1 MRDRQGANFLVGFVI
16 AAVTAGALY
25 WLWLQR
31 QTVTSALSQARAE
44 GSRRWQAAVM
54 PEQMDDLTEIVGI
67 GPVYASR
74 LNAAGIHSFAQLA
87 RQTPER
93 LHEILGPR
101 SALANAEEWI
111 SQAKE
116 TGN

>member
-1 MRDRQGANFLVGFVI
+1 MSNRQGANFLVGFVV

-25 WLWLQR
+25 WLWLR
-31 QTVTSALSQARAE
+31 QQE
-44 GSRRWQAAVM
+44 GGHRWLASVLPDQV
-54 PEQMDDLTEIVGI
+54 DDLTEIVGI

-87 RQTPER
+87 RQSPER
-93 LHEILGPR
+93 VYEILGPR

-111 SQAKE
+111 SQAKAMA
-116 TGN
+116 G

>member
-1 MRDRQGANFLVGFVI
+1 MRNRQGANFLIGFVV

-25 WLWLQR
+25 WLWLQ
-31 QTVTSALSQARAE
+31 QQK
-44 GSRRWQAAVM
+44 GQHRWLAAVM
-54 PEQMDDLTEIVGI
+54 PEQMDDLTEISGI

-74 LNAAGIHSFAQLA
+74 LNAAGIHSFAQLG

-101 SALANAEEWI
+101 SAMANAEEWI
-111 SQAKE
+111 RQAQ
-116 TGN
+116 GMG